1 MRIYNQTLETP
12 IGQLEVT
19 ASSDAILSVYFIE
32 HHQKI
37 SANELTS
44 RAVHQLREYFDGSRL
59 VFDVPTTASGTE
71 FQMKVWAQLNLIEY
85 GSTRS
90 YQDIAFSLSNPKAV
104 RAVGSA
110 NGRNPL
116 SIIVP
121 CHRVIGANGNLS
133 GYAGGVAR
141 KEWLLRHEGAI

>member
-1 MRIYNQTLETP
+1 MMIYNQILDTP
-12 IGQLEVT
+12 IGQLEVR
-19 ASSDAILSVYFIE
+19 ASSDALLSVYFVE
-32 HHQKI
+32 HVQKI
-37 SANELTS
+37 SSNQITS
-44 RAVHQLREYFDGSRL
+44 LAVNQLQEYFGGDRK
-59 VFDVPTTASGTE
+59 VFDVPTAASGTE
-71 FQMKVWAQLNLIEY
+71 FQEKVWAQLNLIEY
-85 GSTRS
+85 GATRS
-90 YQDIAFSLSNPKAV
+90 YGDIAFSLSNPKAV

-133 GYAGGVAR
+133 GYAGGVVR